1 MYNLSHI
8 KCQEK
13 NYLID
18 TLRGKSKKQI
28 KKKQYLSKKYWRNI
42 TVREEQKEIK

>member
-13 NYLID
+13 NYLFD
-18 TLRGKSKKQI
+18 AFREKSQKSDEKRGVTQ
-28 KKKQYLSKKYWRNI
+28 
-42 TVREEQKEIK
+42 EEI